1 MTMEIRDSSGR
12 KISYLRISVTDRCNL
27 RCVYCMPPA
36 GIERKSHDDILRY
49 EEISRIVRA
58 VVPCGITR
66 LRLTGGEPLVRPQ
79 VTTLVRMLHD
89 IEGLEDIALTSNG
102 QLLARYGRELRDAGL
117 RRINVSLDTLRAD
130 RYREITRGGELR
142 AVMEGLEACRQVGFS
157 PIKINAVVIRGMN
170 DDEVADF
177 ARLTL
182 ESPYDVRFIEFM
194 PMGDIGLW
202 SPEAVVR
209 EDEIRAMVEMVG
221 RLEAAETPATSRGGE
236 AFRLPGGLGSIAFIS
251 PFSQPFCASCNRL
264 RLTSDGKLRPCLL
277 SDDLVD
283 LRAVVRGGDS
293 DDDIRR
299 AFGKAARA
307 KPKAHRLAEEAACH
321 PRTPMSAIGG

>member
-1 MTMEIRDSSGR
+1 MGIHDTLGR

-36 GIERKSHDDILRY
+36 GVERKSHDDILRY

-58 VVPCGITR
+58 VVPCGVTR

-79 VTTLVRMLHD
+79 VTTLVRMLHQ
-89 IEGLEDIALTSNG
+89 IEGLEDVALTSNG
-102 QLLARYGRELRDAGL
+102 QLLARHARELHDAGL
-117 RRINVSLDTLRAD
+117 RRINVSLDTLRTD

-142 AVMEGLEACRQVGFS
+142 AVMEGLEACRKVGFS
-157 PIKINAVVIRGMN
+157 PIKINAVVIRGRN

-182 ESPYDVRFIEFM
+182 EYPYDVRFIEFM
-194 PMGDIGLW
+194 PMGDIDLW
-202 SPEAVVR
+202 SSEAVVR
-209 EDEIRAMVEMVG
+209 EDEIRGAVETVG
-221 RLEAAETPATSRGGE
+221 RLEAAETPATSRGGA
-236 AFRLPGGLGSIAFIS
+236 AFRFPGAPGTIAFVS

-283 LRAVVRGGDS
+283 LRAVVRGGG
-293 DDDIRR
+293 DDEDIRQ
-299 AFGKAARA
+299 AFGKAAEA